1 MTPEQ
6 LAALKAGASIQ
17 DVLAMSA
24 ESDPEVI
31 LAAAAQ
37 IAEQA
42 ESSAGS
48 TASAGSA
55 GDEGEDGEAAP
66 AMTASAEIASLKA
79 INAEQAAEL
88 ENLKAKLAEA
98 QTLAANAQALSNE
111 LKALQNAHASAV
123 ATMNAMAA
131 PLKAYA
137 TKMGVALSKPVDLEG
152 KSPAEVLA
160 AHAELSAGYAKSFV
174 SGRKSVPVATA
185 ASEASEKNPSW
196 LATASTLNF

>member
-6 LAALKAGASIQ
+6 LAALKAGAPIQ

-37 IAEQA
+37 MAEQTEPA
-42 ESSAGS
+42 KATSDGGA
-48 TASAGSA
+48 
-55 GDEGEDGEAAP
+55 GEDGELVP
-66 AMTASAEIASLKA
+66 AVTTNAEIASLKA
-79 INAEQAAEL
+79 VNAEQATEL
-88 ENLKAKLAEA
+88 ENLKAQLAEA
-98 QTLAANAQALSNE
+98 QGLAASAQTLSDE
-111 LKALQNAHASAV
+111 LKALQNAHAS
-123 ATMNAMAA
+123 TMVTVNAMAA

-160 AHAELSAGYAKSFV
+160 AHAELSAGYAQAFV
-174 SGRKSVPVATA
+174 SGRKSAPAASA
-185 ASEASEKNPSW
+185 ASEASEKKPSW

>member
-6 LAALKAGASIQ
+6 LAALKAGAPIQ

-37 IAEQA
+37 MAEQTEA
-42 ESSAGS
+42 SAGS
-48 TASAGSA
+48 TANAGGA
-55 GDEGEDGEAAP
+55 GEDGETVP
-66 AMTASAEIASLKA
+66 AVTANAEIASLKA
-79 INAEQAAEL
+79 VNAEQATEL
-88 ENLKAKLAEA
+88 ENLKAQLAEA
-98 QTLAANAQALSNE
+98 QGLAANAQTLSDE
-111 LKALQNAHASAV
+111 LKALQNAHASTV
-123 ATMNAMAA
+123 ATVNAMAA

-160 AHAELSAGYAKSFV
+160 AHAELSAGYAQAFV
-174 SGRKSVPVATA
+174 SGRKSAPAASA
-185 ASEASEKNPSW
+185 ASEASEKKPSW

>member
-6 LAALKAGASIQ
+6 LAALKAGAPIQ

-37 IAEQA
+37 MAEQTEA
-42 ESSAGS
+42 SAGS
-48 TASAGSA
+48 TAKATSAGGA
-55 GDEGEDGEAAP
+55 GEDGETVP
-66 AMTASAEIASLKA
+66 AVTANAEIASLKA
-79 INAEQAAEL
+79 VNAEQATEL
-88 ENLKAKLAEA
+88 ENLKAQLAEA
-98 QTLAANAQALSNE
+98 QGLAANAQTLSDE
-111 LKALQNAHASAV
+111 LKALQNAHASAM
-123 ATMNAMAA
+123 ATVNAMAA

-160 AHAELSAGYAKSFV
+160 AHAELSAGYAQAFV
-174 SGRKSVPVATA
+174 SGRKSAPAASA
-185 ASEASEKNPSW
+185 ASEASEKKPSW

>member
-6 LAALKAGASIQ
+6 LAALKAGAPIQ

-37 IAEQA
+37 MAEQTDTA
-42 ESSAGS
+42 NAGG
-48 TASAGSA
+48 A
-55 GDEGEDGEAAP
+55 GEDGEAVP
-66 AMTASAEIASLKA
+66 AVTANAEIASLKA
-79 INAEQAAEL
+79 VNAEQATEL
-88 ENLKAKLAEA
+88 ENLKAQLAEA
-98 QTLAANAQALSNE
+98 QGLAANAQTLSDE
-111 LKALQNAHASAV
+111 LKALQNAHASTV
-123 ATMNAMAA
+123 ATVNAMAA

-160 AHAELSAGYAKSFV
+160 AHAELSAGYAQAFV
-174 SGRKSVPVATA
+174 SGRKSAPAASAT
-185 ASEASEKNPSW
+185 SEASEKKPRW
-196 LATASTLNF
+196 LATATTLNF

>member
-37 IAEQA
+37 MAEQNEA
-42 ESSAGS
+42 AGS
-48 TASAGSA
+48 TGDAG
-55 GDEGEDGEAAP
+55 GDGKDGEAVP
-66 AMTASAEIASLKA
+66 AVTANAEIASLKA
-79 INAEQAAEL
+79 VNAEQATEL
-88 ENLKAKLAEA
+88 ENLKAQLAEA
-98 QTLAANAQALSNE
+98 QGLAANAQALSDE
-111 LKALQNAHASAV
+111 LKALQNAHASAL
-123 ATMNAMAA
+123 ATVNAMAA

-160 AHAELSAGYAKSFV
+160 AHAELSAGYAKAFV
-174 SGRKSVPVATA
+174 SGRKSAPA
-185 ASEASEKNPSW
+185 ASDTKASDSKPSW

>member
-6 LAALKAGASIQ
+6 LAALKAGAPIQ

-37 IAEQA
+37 MAEQTEA
-42 ESSAGS
+42 AKATSAGG
-48 TASAGSA
+48 A
-55 GDEGEDGEAAP
+55 GEDGEAVP
-66 AMTASAEIASLKA
+66 AVTANAEIASLKA
-79 INAEQAAEL
+79 VNAEQATEL
-88 ENLKAKLAEA
+88 ENLKAQLAEA
-98 QTLAANAQALSNE
+98 QGLAANAQTLSDE
-111 LKALQNAHASAV
+111 LKALQNAHASAM
-123 ATMNAMAA
+123 ATVNAMAA

-160 AHAELSAGYAKSFV
+160 AHAELSAGYAQAFV
-174 SGRKSVPVATA
+174 SGRKSAPAASA
-185 ASEASEKNPSW
+185 ASEASEKKPSW

>member
-6 LAALKAGASIQ
+6 LAALKAGAPIQ

-37 IAEQA
+37 MAEQT

-48 TASAGSA
+48 TAKATSAGGA
-55 GDEGEDGEAAP
+55 GEDGETVP
-66 AMTASAEIASLKA
+66 AVTANAEIASLKA
-79 INAEQAAEL
+79 VNAEQATEL
-88 ENLKAKLAEA
+88 ENLKAQLAEA
-98 QTLAANAQALSNE
+98 QGLAANAQTLSDE
-111 LKALQNAHASAV
+111 LKALQNAHASTV
-123 ATMNAMAA
+123 ATVNAMAA

-160 AHAELSAGYAKSFV
+160 AHAELSAGYAQAFV
-174 SGRKSVPVATA
+174 SGRKSAPAASA
-185 ASEASEKNPSW
+185 ASEASEKKPSW

>member
-6 LAALKAGASIQ
+6 LAALKAGAPIQ

-37 IAEQA
+37 MAEQTEA
-42 ESSAGS
+42 AKATSAGG
-48 TASAGSA
+48 A
-55 GDEGEDGEAAP
+55 GEDGETVP
-66 AMTASAEIASLKA
+66 AVTANAEIASLKA
-79 INAEQAAEL
+79 VNAEQATEL

-98 QTLAANAQALSNE
+98 QGLAANAQTLSDE
-111 LKALQNAHASAV
+111 LKALQNAHASAM
-123 ATMNAMAA
+123 ATVNAMAA

-160 AHAELSAGYAKSFV
+160 AHAELSAGYAQAFV
-174 SGRKSVPVATA
+174 SGRKSAPAASA
-185 ASEASEKNPSW
+185 ASEASEKKPSW

>member
-6 LAALKAGASIQ
+6 LAALKAGAPIQ

-37 IAEQA
+37 MAEQTEA
-42 ESSAGS
+42 AKATSAGG
-48 TASAGSA
+48 A
-55 GDEGEDGEAAP
+55 GEDGETVP
-66 AMTASAEIASLKA
+66 AVTANAEIASLKA
-79 INAEQAAEL
+79 VNAEQATEL
-88 ENLKAKLAEA
+88 ENLKAQLAEA
-98 QTLAANAQALSNE
+98 QGLAANAQTLSDE
-111 LKALQNAHASAV
+111 LKALQNAHASTM
-123 ATMNAMAA
+123 ATVNAMAA

-160 AHAELSAGYAKSFV
+160 AHAELSAGYVQAFV
-174 SGRKSVPVATA
+174 SGRKSAPAASA
-185 ASEASEKNPSW
+185 ASEASEKKPSW

>member
-6 LAALKAGASIQ
+6 LAALKAGAPIQ

-37 IAEQA
+37 MAEQT
-42 ESSAGS
+42 EPSAGS
-48 TASAGSA
+48 TAKATSAGGA
-55 GDEGEDGEAAP
+55 GEDGETVP
-66 AMTASAEIASLKA
+66 AVTANAEIASLKA
-79 INAEQAAEL
+79 VNAEQATEL
-88 ENLKAKLAEA
+88 ENLKAQLAEA
-98 QTLAANAQALSNE
+98 QGLAANAKVLSDE
-111 LKALQNAHASAV
+111 LKALQNAHASAM
-123 ATMNAMAA
+123 ATVNAMAA

-160 AHAELSAGYAKSFV
+160 AHAELSAGYAQAFV
-174 SGRKSVPVATA
+174 SGRKSAPAASA
-185 ASEASEKNPSW
+185 ASEASEKKPSW

>member
-6 LAALKAGASIQ
+6 LAALKAGAPIQ

-37 IAEQA
+37 MAEQTEA
-42 ESSAGS
+42 AKATSAN
-48 TASAGSA
+48 AGGA
-55 GDEGEDGEAAP
+55 GEDGETVP
-66 AMTASAEIASLKA
+66 AVTANAEIASLKA
-79 INAEQAAEL
+79 VNAEQATEL
-88 ENLKAKLAEA
+88 ENLKAQLAEA
-98 QTLAANAQALSNE
+98 QGLAANAQTLSDE
-111 LKALQNAHASAV
+111 LKALQNAHASTV
-123 ATMNAMAA
+123 ATVNAMAA

-160 AHAELSAGYAKSFV
+160 AHAELSAGYAQAFV
-174 SGRKSVPVATA
+174 SGRKSAPAASA
-185 ASEASEKNPSW
+185 ASEASEKKPSW

>member
-6 LAALKAGASIQ
+6 LAALKAGAPIQ

-37 IAEQA
+37 MAEQTEA
-42 ESSAGS
+42 GAGS
-48 TASAGSA
+48 TANAGGA
-55 GDEGEDGEAAP
+55 GEDGELVP
-66 AMTASAEIASLKA
+66 AVTANAEIASLKA
-79 INAEQAAEL
+79 VNAEQATEL
-88 ENLKAKLAEA
+88 ENLKAQLAEA
-98 QTLAANAQALSNE
+98 QGLAANAQTLSDE
-111 LKALQNAHASAV
+111 LKALQNAHASTM
-123 ATMNAMAA
+123 ATVNAMAA

-160 AHAELSAGYAKSFV
+160 AHAELSAGYAQAFV
-174 SGRKSVPVATA
+174 SGRKSAPAASA
-185 ASEASEKNPSW
+185 ASEASEKKPSW
-196 LATASTLNF
+196 LATASTLSF

>member
-6 LAALKAGASIQ
+6 LAALKAGAPIQ

-37 IAEQA
+37 MAEQT
-42 ESSAGS
+42 EPSAGS
-48 TASAGSA
+48 TASAGGA
-55 GDEGEDGEAAP
+55 GEDGETVP
-66 AMTASAEIASLKA
+66 AVTANAEIASLKA
-79 INAEQAAEL
+79 VNAEQATEL
-88 ENLKAKLAEA
+88 ENLKAQLAEA
-98 QTLAANAQALSNE
+98 QGLAANAQTLSDE
-111 LKALQNAHASAV
+111 LKALQNAHASAM
-123 ATMNAMAA
+123 ATVNAMAA

-160 AHAELSAGYAKSFV
+160 AHAELSAGYAQAFV
-174 SGRKSVPVATA
+174 SGRKSAPAASA
-185 ASEASEKNPSW
+185 ASEASEKKPSW

>member
-24 ESDPEVI
+24 DSDPEVI

-37 IAEQA
+37 MAEQTGGA
-42 ESSAGS
+42 E
-48 TASAGSA
+48 SA
-55 GDEGEDGEAAP
+55 GDAGGDGKDGEAVP
-66 AMTASAEIASLKA
+66 AVTANAEIASLKA
-79 INAEQAAEL
+79 VNAEQATEL
-88 ENLKAKLAEA
+88 ENLKAQLAEA
-98 QTLAANAQALSNE
+98 QGLAANAQALSDE
-111 LKALQNAHASAV
+111 LKALQNAHASAL
-123 ATMNAMAA
+123 ATVNAMAA

-160 AHAELSAGYAKSFV
+160 AHAELSAGYAKAFV
-174 SGRKSVPVATA
+174 SGRKSAPA
-185 ASEASEKNPSW
+185 ASDTKASDSKPSW

>member
-6 LAALKAGASIQ
+6 LAALKAGAPIQ

-37 IAEQA
+37 MAEQTEA
-42 ESSAGS
+42 GAGS
-48 TASAGSA
+48 TANAGGA
-55 GDEGEDGEAAP
+55 GEDGETVP
-66 AMTASAEIASLKA
+66 AVTANAEIASLKA
-79 INAEQAAEL
+79 VNAEQATEL
-88 ENLKAKLAEA
+88 ENLKAQLAEA
-98 QTLAANAQALSNE
+98 QGLAANAQTLSDE
-111 LKALQNAHASAV
+111 LKALQNAHASTM
-123 ATMNAMAA
+123 ATVNAMAA

-160 AHAELSAGYAKSFV
+160 AHAELSAGYAQAFV
-174 SGRKSVPVATA
+174 SGRKSAPAASA
-185 ASEASEKNPSW
+185 ASEASEKKPSW
-196 LATASTLNF
+196 LATASTLSF

>member
-6 LAALKAGASIQ
+6 LAALKAGAPIQ

-37 IAEQA
+37 MAEQT

-48 TASAGSA
+48 TAKAG
-55 GDEGEDGEAAP
+55 GEDGELVP
-66 AMTASAEIASLKA
+66 AVTANAEIASLKA
-79 INAEQAAEL
+79 VNAEQATEL
-88 ENLKAKLAEA
+88 ENLKAQLAEA
-98 QTLAANAQALSNE
+98 QGLAANAQTLSDE
-111 LKALQNAHASAV
+111 LKALQNAHASTV
-123 ATMNAMAA
+123 ATVNAMAA

-160 AHAELSAGYAKSFV
+160 AHAELSAGYVQAFV
-174 SGRKSVPVATA
+174 SGRKSAPAASA
-185 ASEASEKNPSW
+185 ASEASEKKPSW

>member
-6 LAALKAGASIQ
+6 LAALKAGAPIQ

-37 IAEQA
+37 MAEQTGGA
-42 ESSAGS
+42 E
-48 TASAGSA
+48 SA
-55 GDEGEDGEAAP
+55 GDAGGDGKDGEAVP
-66 AMTASAEIASLKA
+66 AVTANAEIASLKA
-79 INAEQAAEL
+79 VNAEQATEL
-88 ENLKAKLAEA
+88 ENLKAQLAEA
-98 QTLAANAQALSNE
+98 QGLAANAQALSDE
-111 LKALQNAHASAV
+111 LKALQNAHASAL
-123 ATMNAMAA
+123 ATVNAMAA

-160 AHAELSAGYAKSFV
+160 AHAELSAGYAQAFV
-174 SGRKSVPVATA
+174 SGRKSAPAASA
-185 ASEASEKNPSW
+185 ASETSEKKPSW

>member
-6 LAALKAGASIQ
+6 LAALKAGAPIQ

-37 IAEQA
+37 MAEQTGGA
-42 ESSAGS
+42 E
-48 TASAGSA
+48 SA
-55 GDEGEDGEAAP
+55 GDAGGDGKDGEAVP
-66 AMTASAEIASLKA
+66 AVTANAEIASLKA
-79 INAEQAAEL
+79 VNAEQATEL
-88 ENLKAKLAEA
+88 ENLKAQLAEA
-98 QTLAANAQALSNE
+98 QGLAANAQALSDE
-111 LKALQNAHASAV
+111 LKALQNAHASAL
-123 ATMNAMAA
+123 ATVNAMAA

-160 AHAELSAGYAKSFV
+160 AHAELSAGYAQAFV
-174 SGRKSVPVATA
+174 SGRKSAPAASA
-185 ASEASEKNPSW
+185 ASESSEKKPSW

>member
-6 LAALKAGASIQ
+6 LAALKSGAPIQ

-37 IAEQA
+37 MAEQTEA
-42 ESSAGS
+42 AKATSAGG
-48 TASAGSA
+48 A
-55 GDEGEDGEAAP
+55 GEDGETVP
-66 AMTASAEIASLKA
+66 AVTANAEIASLKA
-79 INAEQAAEL
+79 VNAEQATEL

-98 QTLAANAQALSNE
+98 QGLAANAQTLSDE
-111 LKALQNAHASAV
+111 LKALQNAHASAM
-123 ATMNAMAA
+123 ATVNAMAA

-160 AHAELSAGYAKSFV
+160 AHAELSAGYAQAFV
-174 SGRKSVPVATA
+174 SGRKSAPAASA
-185 ASEASEKNPSW
+185 ASEASEKKPSW

>member
-6 LAALKAGASIQ
+6 LAALKAGAPIQ

-37 IAEQA
+37 MAEQT
-42 ESSAGS
+42 EPSAGS
-48 TASAGSA
+48 TANAGGA
-55 GDEGEDGEAAP
+55 GEDGEAVP
-66 AMTASAEIASLKA
+66 AVTANAEIASLKA
-79 INAEQAAEL
+79 VNAEQATEL
-88 ENLKAKLAEA
+88 ENLKAQLAEA
-98 QTLAANAQALSNE
+98 QGLAANAQTLSDE
-111 LKALQNAHASAV
+111 LKALQNAHASAM
-123 ATMNAMAA
+123 ATVNAMAA

-160 AHAELSAGYAKSFV
+160 AHAELSAGYAQAFV
-174 SGRKSVPVATA
+174 SGRKSAPAASA
-185 ASEASEKNPSW
+185 ASEASEKKPSW

>member
-6 LAALKAGASIQ
+6 LAALKAGAPIQ

-37 IAEQA
+37 MAEQTEA
-42 ESSAGS
+42 AKATSAGG
-48 TASAGSA
+48 A
-55 GDEGEDGEAAP
+55 GEDGETVP
-66 AMTASAEIASLKA
+66 AVTANAEIASLKA
-79 INAEQAAEL
+79 VNAEQATEL
-88 ENLKAKLAEA
+88 ENLKAQLAEA
-98 QTLAANAQALSNE
+98 QGLAANAQTLSDE
-111 LKALQNAHASAV
+111 LKALQNAHASTV
-123 ATMNAMAA
+123 ATVNAMAA

-160 AHAELSAGYAKSFV
+160 AHAELSAGYAQAFV
-174 SGRKSVPVATA
+174 SGRKSAPAASA
-185 ASEASEKNPSW
+185 ASEASEKKPSW

>member
-6 LAALKAGASIQ
+6 LAALKAGAPIQ

-37 IAEQA
+37 MAEQTD
-42 ESSAGS
+42 AGN
-48 TASAGSA
+48 AGGA
-55 GDEGEDGEAAP
+55 GEDGDGELVP
-66 AMTASAEIASLKA
+66 AVTANAEIASLKA
-79 INAEQAAEL
+79 VNAEQATEL
-88 ENLKAKLAEA
+88 ENLKAQLAEA
-98 QTLAANAQALSNE
+98 QGLAANAQTLSDE
-111 LKALQNAHASAV
+111 LKALQNAHASTV
-123 ATMNAMAA
+123 ATVNAMAA

-160 AHAELSAGYAKSFV
+160 AHAELSAGYAQAFV
-174 SGRKSVPVATA
+174 SGRKSAPAASAT
-185 ASEASEKNPSW
+185 SEASEKKPRW
-196 LATASTLNF
+196 LATATTLNF

>member
-6 LAALKAGASIQ
+6 LAALKAGAPIQ
-17 DVLAMSA
+17 DVLAMNA

-37 IAEQA
+37 MAEQTGA
-42 ESSAGS
+42 DTGATGA
-48 TASAGSA
+48 TGATGGA
-55 GDEGEDGEAAP
+55 GEDGEAVP
-66 AMTASAEIASLKA
+66 AVAANAEIASLKA
-79 INAEQAAEL
+79 VNAEQATEL
-88 ENLKAKLAEA
+88 ENLKAQLAEA
-98 QTLAANAQALSNE
+98 QGLAANAQTLSDE
-111 LKALQNAHASAV
+111 LKALQNAHASTV
-123 ATMNAMAA
+123 ATVNAMAA

-160 AHAELSAGYAKSFV
+160 AHAELSAGYAQAFV
-174 SGRKSVPVATA
+174 SGRKSAPAASA
-185 ASEASEKNPSW
+185 ASESSEKKPSW

>member
-6 LAALKAGASIQ
+6 LAALKAGAPIQ

-37 IAEQA
+37 IAEQTEA
-42 ESSAGS
+42 SAGS
-48 TASAGSA
+48 TANAGGA
-55 GDEGEDGEAAP
+55 GEDGETVP
-66 AMTASAEIASLKA
+66 AVTANAEIASLKA
-79 INAEQAAEL
+79 VNAEQATEL
-88 ENLKAKLAEA
+88 ENLKAQLAEA
-98 QTLAANAQALSNE
+98 QGLAANAQTLSDE
-111 LKALQNAHASAV
+111 LKALQNAHASTV
-123 ATMNAMAA
+123 ATVNAMAA

-160 AHAELSAGYAKSFV
+160 AHAELSAGYAQAFV
-174 SGRKSVPVATA
+174 SGRKSAPAASA
-185 ASEASEKNPSW
+185 ASEASEKKPSW

>member
-6 LAALKAGASIQ
+6 LAALKAGAPIQ

-37 IAEQA
+37 MAEQTEA
-42 ESSAGS
+42 GAGS
-48 TASAGSA
+48 TANAGGA
-55 GDEGEDGEAAP
+55 GEDGETVP
-66 AMTASAEIASLKA
+66 AVTANAEIASLKA
-79 INAEQAAEL
+79 VNAEQATEL
-88 ENLKAKLAEA
+88 ENLKAQLAEA
-98 QTLAANAQALSNE
+98 QGLAANAQTLSDE
-111 LKALQNAHASAV
+111 LKALQNAHASAM
-123 ATMNAMAA
+123 ATVNAMAA

-160 AHAELSAGYAKSFV
+160 AHAELSAGYAQAFV
-174 SGRKSVPVATA
+174 SGRKSAPAASA
-185 ASEASEKNPSW
+185 ASEASEKKPSW

>member
-6 LAALKAGASIQ
+6 LAALKAGAPIQ

-37 IAEQA
+37 MAEQTDTA
-42 ESSAGS
+42 NAGG
-48 TASAGSA
+48 A
-55 GDEGEDGEAAP
+55 GEDGDGELVP
-66 AMTASAEIASLKA
+66 AVTANAEIASLKA
-79 INAEQAAEL
+79 VNAEQATEL
-88 ENLKAKLAEA
+88 ENLKAQLAEA
-98 QTLAANAQALSNE
+98 QGLAANAQTLSDE
-111 LKALQNAHASAV
+111 LKALQNAHASTV
-123 ATMNAMAA
+123 ATVNAMAA

-160 AHAELSAGYAKSFV
+160 AHAELSAGYAQAFV
-174 SGRKSVPVATA
+174 SGRKSAPA
-185 ASEASEKNPSW
+185 ASPSTQDSEKKPSW
-196 LATASTLNF
+196 LATATTLNF

>member
-24 ESDPEVI
+24 DSDPEVI

-37 IAEQA
+37 MAEQTEA
-42 ESSAGS
+42 GAGS
-48 TASAGSA
+48 TANAGGA
-55 GDEGEDGEAAP
+55 GEDGETVP
-66 AMTASAEIASLKA
+66 AVTANAEIASLKA
-79 INAEQAAEL
+79 VNAEQATEL
-88 ENLKAKLAEA
+88 ENLKAQLAEA
-98 QTLAANAQALSNE
+98 QGLAANAQTLSDE
-111 LKALQNAHASAV
+111 LKALQNAHASTM
-123 ATMNAMAA
+123 ATVNAMAA

-160 AHAELSAGYAKSFV
+160 AHAELSAGYAQAFV
-174 SGRKSVPVATA
+174 SGRKSAPAASA
-185 ASEASEKNPSW
+185 ASEASEKKPSW

>member
-6 LAALKAGASIQ
+6 LAALKAGAPIQ

-37 IAEQA
+37 MAEQT
-42 ESSAGS
+42 EPGAGS
-48 TASAGSA
+48 TANAGGA
-55 GDEGEDGEAAP
+55 GEDGELVP
-66 AMTASAEIASLKA
+66 AVTASAEIASLKA
-79 INAEQAAEL
+79 VNAEQATEL
-88 ENLKAKLAEA
+88 ENLKAQLAEA
-98 QTLAANAQALSNE
+98 QGLAANAQTLSDE
-111 LKALQNAHASAV
+111 LKALQNAHASAM
-123 ATMNAMAA
+123 ATVNAMAA

-160 AHAELSAGYAKSFV
+160 AHAELSAGYAQAFV
-174 SGRKSVPVATA
+174 SGRKSAPAASA
-185 ASEASEKNPSW
+185 ASEASEKKPSW

>member
-6 LAALKAGASIQ
+6 LAALKAGAPIQ

-37 IAEQA
+37 MAEQT

-48 TASAGSA
+48 TANAGGA
-55 GDEGEDGEAAP
+55 GEDGELVP
-66 AMTASAEIASLKA
+66 AVTANAEIASLKA
-79 INAEQAAEL
+79 VNAEQATEL
-88 ENLKAKLAEA
+88 ENLKAQLAEA
-98 QTLAANAQALSNE
+98 QGLAANAQTLSDE
-111 LKALQNAHASAV
+111 LKALQNAHASTM
-123 ATMNAMAA
+123 ATVNAMAA

-160 AHAELSAGYAKSFV
+160 AHAELSAGYAQAFV
-174 SGRKSVPVATA
+174 SGRKSAPAASA
-185 ASEASEKNPSW
+185 ASEASEKKPSW

>member
-6 LAALKAGASIQ
+6 LAALKAGAPIQ

-37 IAEQA
+37 MAEQT
-42 ESSAGS
+42 EPSAGS
-48 TASAGSA
+48 TASAGGA
-55 GDEGEDGEAAP
+55 GEDGELVP
-66 AMTASAEIASLKA
+66 AVTANAEIASLKA
-79 INAEQAAEL
+79 VNAEQATEL
-88 ENLKAKLAEA
+88 ENLKAQLAEA
-98 QTLAANAQALSNE
+98 QGLAANAQTLSDE
-111 LKALQNAHASAV
+111 LKALQNAHASAM
-123 ATMNAMAA
+123 ATVNAMAA

-160 AHAELSAGYAKSFV
+160 AHAELSAGYAQAFV
-174 SGRKSVPVATA
+174 SGRKSAPAASA
-185 ASEASEKNPSW
+185 ASEASEKKPSW

>member
-6 LAALKAGASIQ
+6 LAALKAGAPIQ

-37 IAEQA
+37 MAEQT
-42 ESSAGS
+42 ESSAGG
-48 TASAGSA
+48 A
-55 GDEGEDGEAAP
+55 GEDGELVP
-66 AMTASAEIASLKA
+66 AVTANAEIASLKA
-79 INAEQAAEL
+79 VNAEQATEL
-88 ENLKAKLAEA
+88 ENLKAQLAEA
-98 QTLAANAQALSNE
+98 QGLAANAQTLSDE
-111 LKALQNAHASAV
+111 LKALQNAHASAM
-123 ATMNAMAA
+123 ATVNAMAA

-160 AHAELSAGYAKSFV
+160 AHAELSAGYAQAFV
-174 SGRKSVPVATA
+174 SGRKSAPAASA
-185 ASEASEKNPSW
+185 ASEASEKKPSW

>member
-6 LAALKAGASIQ
+6 LAALKAGAPIQ

-37 IAEQA
+37 MAEQTEA
-42 ESSAGS
+42 AKATSAGG
-48 TASAGSA
+48 A
-55 GDEGEDGEAAP
+55 GEDGETVP
-66 AMTASAEIASLKA
+66 AVTANAEIASLKA
-79 INAEQAAEL
+79 VNAEQATEL
-88 ENLKAKLAEA
+88 ENLKAQLAEA
-98 QTLAANAQALSNE
+98 QGLAANAKVLSDE
-111 LKALQNAHASAV
+111 LKALQNAHASAM
-123 ATMNAMAA
+123 ATVNAMAA

-160 AHAELSAGYAKSFV
+160 AHAELSAGYAQAFV
-174 SGRKSVPVATA
+174 SGRKSAPAASA
-185 ASEASEKNPSW
+185 ASEASEKKPSW

>member
-6 LAALKAGASIQ
+6 LAALKAGAPIQ

-37 IAEQA
+37 MAEQT
-42 ESSAGS
+42 EPSAGS
-48 TASAGSA
+48 TASAGGA
-55 GDEGEDGEAAP
+55 GEDGEAVP
-66 AMTASAEIASLKA
+66 AVTASAEIASLKA
-79 INAEQAAEL
+79 VNAEQATEL
-88 ENLKAKLAEA
+88 ENLKAQLAEA
-98 QTLAANAQALSNE
+98 QGLAANAQTLSDE
-111 LKALQNAHASAV
+111 LKALQNAHASTM
-123 ATMNAMAA
+123 ATVNAMAA

-160 AHAELSAGYAKSFV
+160 AHAELSAGYAQAFV
-174 SGRKSVPVATA
+174 SGRKSAPAASA
-185 ASEASEKNPSW
+185 ASEASEKKPSW

>member
-6 LAALKAGASIQ
+6 LAALKAGAPIQ

-37 IAEQA
+37 MAEQTEA
-42 ESSAGS
+42 SAGS
-48 TASAGSA
+48 TAKATSDGGA
-55 GDEGEDGEAAP
+55 GEDGKAVP
-66 AMTASAEIASLKA
+66 AVTANAEIASLKA
-79 INAEQAAEL
+79 VNAEQATEL
-88 ENLKAKLAEA
+88 ENLKAQLAEA
-98 QTLAANAQALSNE
+98 QGLAANAQTLSDE
-111 LKALQNAHASAV
+111 LKALQNAHASTM
-123 ATMNAMAA
+123 ATVNAMAA

-160 AHAELSAGYAKSFV
+160 AHAELSAGYAQAFV
-174 SGRKSVPVATA
+174 SGRKSAPAASA
-185 ASEASEKNPSW
+185 ASEASEKKPSW

>member
-6 LAALKAGASIQ
+6 LAALKAGAPIQ

-37 IAEQA
+37 MAEQTEA
-42 ESSAGS
+42 SAGS
-48 TASAGSA
+48 TANAGGA
-55 GDEGEDGEAAP
+55 GEDGETVP
-66 AMTASAEIASLKA
+66 AVTANAEIASLKA
-79 INAEQAAEL
+79 VNAEQATEL
-88 ENLKAKLAEA
+88 ENLKAQLAEA
-98 QTLAANAQALSNE
+98 QGLAANAQVLSDE
-111 LKALQNAHASAV
+111 LKALQNAHASTM
-123 ATMNAMAA
+123 ATVNAMAA

-160 AHAELSAGYAKSFV
+160 AHAELSAGYAQAFV
-174 SGRKSVPVATA
+174 SGRKSAPAASA
-185 ASEASEKNPSW
+185 ASEASEKKPSW